1 MRPLMRNSHDPAAAG
16 IFERILDG
24 IIISFAWTKCCQ
36 KESGRPSSL
45 FCLKILPPEES
56 AMARPQRDQKNQAL
70 DRTVLVR
77 GSRGIICM
85 CGEVMPID
93 QKNSFIPCILYR
105 KESSW

>member
-56 AMARPQRDQKNQAL
+56 ARPDRREIKKNQVL
-70 DRTVLVR
+70 DRTALVR
-77 GSRGIICM
+77 GSGGIICM

-93 QKNSFIPCILYR
+93 QKNSFIPCNLI
-105 KESSW
+105 

>member
-45 FCLKILPPEES
+45 FCLKILSPGES
-56 AMARPQRDQKNQAL
+56 AMARPQRDQKISGTRQDGL
-70 DRTVLVR
+70 STGQQRHYLYVR
-77 GSRGIICM
+77 RSHAHRS
-85 CGEVMPID
+85 EK
-93 QKNSFIPCILYR
+93 QLYPLHLI
-105 KESSW
+105 